1 MLGRM
6 VCAVFS
12 SFWPCQKTDERNRV
26 QKSVPGCR
34 LTEGEP
40 GGSKAI
46 WAMPIWK
53 QHNSKRG
60 IPKSD

>member
-46 WAMPIWK
+46 WAMPVWK
-53 QHNSKRG
+53 KNLG
-60 IPKSD
+60 